1 MKISKKYASVNLGD
15 WLCTFH
21 PGGTGNV
28 KPFSILQYLL
38 SFALKSRHSVISKVS
53 ACEHQLMRLLTA
65 WALFQYYFVSLH
77 VYKSKMTRF
86 FRKTAIVCFTASML
100 LASCNSDFQKI
111 KKSSDPTA
119 KFNAAIAYY
128 KADSY
133 LKALPLFEEL
143 LSVYRGTD
151 KAQDVTY
158 YYAYTNYRLEDYVM
172 AQYYFAQYYH
182 SYPHTPR
189 AEECDFMRAF
199 CEYMLSPV
207 YSLDQTDT
215 QKAMEAFQSFVDDFP
230 NSVHVKESNK
240 YIDLLRAKLEKKYFE
255 IAKQYYTIESYNA
268 AGVALKNYIKAY
280 PDSKYCEEAS
290 YIIIEA
296 EYKYAANSVIKE
308 RPERL
313 QKVLDD
319 YANFVV
325 NYPKSEY
332 LKNAES
338 IRNQALHMKKE
349 LNS

>member
-1 MKISKKYASVNLGD
+1 MNPISVSIVPCYPTLPAAALSDCLAGQPEIFILAVLAKAGLLLFLPFIHVLPAILPYIFYEHSYFQTIAVFPCRPPPHPISARYGKNQQKTARMKISKKYASVNLGD

-38 SFALKSRHSVISKVS
+38 SFAIKSKSLVISK
-53 ACEHQLMRLLTA
+53 ALAREYQLMRLLPA

-86 FRKTAIVCFTASML
+86 FRKTAIICFTASML

-240 YIDLLRAKLEKKYFE
+240 YIDLLRAKL
-255 IAKQYYTIESYNA
+255 
-268 AGVALKNYIKAY
+268 
-280 PDSKYCEEAS
+280 
-290 YIIIEA
+290 
-296 EYKYAANSVIKE
+296 
-308 RPERL
+308 
-313 QKVLDD
+313 
-319 YANFVV
+319 
-325 NYPKSEY
+325 
-332 LKNAES
+332 
-338 IRNQALHMKKE
+338 
-349 LNS
+349 